1 VGIREDQE
9 AAEKS
14 ALGPEFSSSSDLV
27 NHSYRKTPAL
37 GAHTTNTYSLEAC
50 LAGGGGGLWEM
61 GVQGFSFKYFSSA
74 AV

>member
-1 VGIREDQE
+1 MGIREDQE

-50 LAGGGGGLWEM
+50 LAGGGGAM
-61 GVQGFSFKYFSSA
+61 GDGGA
-74 AV
+74 GGRI

>member
-1 VGIREDQE
+1 MGIREDQE

-37 GAHTTNTYSLEAC
+37 GAHTTNTIYQKASFL
-50 LAGGGGGLWEM
+50 GGGGARGKGE
-61 GVQGFSFKYFSSA
+61 GGSFF
-74 AV
+74 